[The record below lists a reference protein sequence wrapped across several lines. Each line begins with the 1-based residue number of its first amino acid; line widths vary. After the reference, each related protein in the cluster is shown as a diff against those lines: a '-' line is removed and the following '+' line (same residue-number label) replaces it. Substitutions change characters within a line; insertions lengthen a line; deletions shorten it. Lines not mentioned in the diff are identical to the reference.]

1 MQSLRG
7 PHIVCGVTFYQKE
20 RRVPVRHTTML
31 EINEFLVLDYVREN
45 DPTTRTDI
53 AAGLGLSA
61 PSISRII
68 ARLLADGLVVDA
80 GTLRSV
86 GGRPRALISFRRDAG
101 AVIAVDVGGTRC
113 HAVLADLSG
122 TVLADDTRPTQSAG
136 GSFATLLTSVEAMR
150 DAAAR
155 RDIPVVALAVGVPGT
170 LNPDSGVVTA
180 APYVGWDGYPLAEQ
194 LDLAT
199 DLPFVIDNDVNLA
212 ALAHAWRGDGRLV
225 DHFVTFSIGTGT
237 GAAIISGGRLLQGR
251 NNAAGEV
258 AYLVVRPEQLG
269 RQVVDS
275 LGAFESIVSGPGI
288 AASAAARLA
297 SGGMSVLGEAA
308 ITPETVFAA
317 AAAGDEVGQAVVAS
331 VLDDLAMA
339 LVAVICV
346 VDPELV
352 ILEGGVGRELGAY
365 LDQLHARIAP
375 SVPSPPRIAIS
386 GLGRDATV
394 IGATAAALEL
404 ARSRAA
410 PAAVS
415 GAFSRSGVGRLPHD
429 PGAQRRS

>member
-1 MQSLRG
+1 
-7 PHIVCGVTFYQKE
+7 
-20 RRVPVRHTTML
+20 
-31 EINEFLVLDYVREN
+31 
-45 DPTTRTDI
+45 
-53 AAGLGLSA
+53 
-61 PSISRII
+61 
-68 ARLLADGLVVDA
+68 
-80 GTLRSV
+80 
-86 GGRPRALISFRRDAG
+86 
-101 AVIAVDVGGTRC
+101 
-113 HAVLADLSG
+113 
-122 TVLADDTRPTQSAG
+122 
-136 GSFATLLTSVEAMR
+136 
-150 DAAAR
+150 
-155 RDIPVVALAVGVPGT
+155 
-170 LNPDSGVVTA
+170 
-180 APYVGWDGYPLAEQ
+180 VGWDGYPLAER
-194 LDLAT
+194 LELAT

-258 AYLVVRPEQLG
+258 AYLLVRPEQLG

-288 AASAAARLA
+288 AARAAARLA
-297 SGGMSVLGEAA
+297 SSGSSVLGEAA
-308 ITPETVFAA
+308 ITPETVLAA
-317 AAAGDEVGQAVVAS
+317 AAAGDEVGLAVVAG

-346 VDPELV
+346 VDPELI

-365 LDQLHARIAP
+365 LDQLHERIAP

-386 GLGRDATV
+386 RLGRDATV

-404 ARSRAA
+404 ARRRAA

-415 GAFSRSGVGRLPHD
+415 GAFNRTGVGRLPAD
-429 PGAQRRS
+429 PGPNRSS